1 MQHAGHDVRMS
12 CEHAPLAQAQ
22 CIVCSDQRERHTDLE
37 ISIYESSKVVRK
49 GSRALMSE
57 WYEECQVVLVHLMT
71 ALECQNV
78 RSAIVQVDDVVF
90 DIKHMRVW

>member
-1 MQHAGHDVRMS
+1 
-12 CEHAPLAQAQ
+12 
-22 CIVCSDQRERHTDLE
+22 
-37 ISIYESSKVVRK
+37 
-49 GSRALMSE
+49 MSE
-57 WYEECQVVLVHLMT
+57 WYKECQVVLVHLMT

>member
-1 MQHAGHDVRMS
+1 MRY
-12 CEHAPLAQAQ
+12 EHAPLAQAQ
-22 CIVCSDQRERHTDLE
+22 CIVCSDQRKRHTDLE
-37 ISIYESSKVVRK
+37 ISIYESSKVVRE

-57 WYEECQVVLVHLMT
+57 WYKECQVVLVHLMS

-78 RSAIVQVDDVVF
+78 RNAIVQVDDVVF